1 MKKLKALFLSEL
13 IAVSA
18 VASVFS
24 ASGFSACCAD
34 MDSVAEP
41 ISRNVPA
48 YSEGNSYGAND
59 EHYFTF
65 WNSSTPDY
73 IAYDLSGVPEKQRK
87 TVAAVWYNI
96 SSFDRIGMY
105 QSRNAEPTDYTI
117 EVNSAEGGEFP
128 ETGWEI
134 IETVEG
140 NTLSSRQHIIDME
153 GYNWIRLNISKAD
166 DEAGKNAS
174 VNFDVHEAENGV
186 SDSWLFLG
194 DSITAGGMNN
204 CYGTGFATLINEIDS
219 RYFPIQENGGI
230 GGIRSVEGRE
240 NIDRWLSVSC
250 AKYVSIAYGT
260 NDCWGNPDNTESYY
274 ENTKYMIDAVLE
286 AGKIPVLP
294 KIPASVNADVKDNVP
309 LYNAVID
316 RLYEE
321 YGDKL
326 IQGPDFEAVFTEN
339 PEYLSGD
346 GVHPSDTGYA
356 AMRQIWA
363 ETMYERVYKLS
374 GDKQPSTEPVATST
388 TESAATTTAE
398 SITTQ
403 ITTTSTETTT
413 ESTRTLY
420 GDANCD
426 GEISVADATLI
437 LQYCG
442 NKDKYTLQEQGLI
455 NADVDGT
462 AGISAVDA
470 LTIQRYDAKQIDKL
484 PAD

>member
-1 MKKLKALFLSEL
+1 
-13 IAVSA
+13 
-18 VASVFS
+18 
-24 ASGFSACCAD
+24 
-34 MDSVAEP
+34 
-41 ISRNVPA
+41 
-48 YSEGNSYGAND
+48 
-59 EHYFTF
+59 
-65 WNSSTPDY
+65 
-73 IAYDLSGVPEKQRK
+73 
-87 TVAAVWYNI
+87 
-96 SSFDRIGMY
+96 
-105 QSRNAEPTDYTI
+105 
-117 EVNSAEGGEFP
+117 
-128 ETGWEI
+128 
-134 IETVEG
+134 
-140 NTLSSRQHIIDME
+140 
-153 GYNWIRLNISKAD
+153 
-166 DEAGKNAS
+166 
-174 VNFDVHEAENGV
+174 
-186 SDSWLFLG
+186 
-194 DSITAGGMNN
+194 
-204 CYGTGFATLINEIDS
+204 
-219 RYFPIQENGGI
+219 
-230 GGIRSVEGRE
+230 
-240 NIDRWLSVSC
+240 
-250 AKYVSIAYGT
+250 
-260 NDCWGNPDNTESYY
+260 
-274 ENTKYMIDAVLE
+274 
-286 AGKIPVLP
+286 
-294 KIPASVNADVKDNVP
+294 DVKDNVP